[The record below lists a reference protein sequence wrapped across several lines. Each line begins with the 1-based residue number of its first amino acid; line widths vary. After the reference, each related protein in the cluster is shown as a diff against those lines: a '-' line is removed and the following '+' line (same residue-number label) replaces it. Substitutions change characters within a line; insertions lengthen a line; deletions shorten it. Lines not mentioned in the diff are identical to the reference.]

1 MMYSCVLLRHST
13 FFHMRSFIRASL
25 YRKRHNAEDTHGAR
39 GEFPHD
45 RVRRPQHGETQYTR
59 LKIRFKVLTAVTV
72 DSHLRLTVSGLCDL
86 NQTEPTLADV
96 KARFSACRARSRVT
110 FRTSRILFW

>member
-13 FFHMRSFIRASL
+13 FFHMHSFIRASL

-59 LKIRFKVLTAVTV
+59 LQIRVKVLTAVTV
-72 DSHLRLTVSGLCDL
+72 DAHLRLTVSGLCDL

-96 KARFSACRARSRVT
+96 KLGSVRARSRVT